1 MPCLAW
7 LWLIVAPNVACY
19 RQMHVQDTHAERDAT
34 PEQGQAGGSTAPG
47 HDDNQVLADDP
58 PVAPAAVGVAVPSAA
73 AVSGAAPSADD
84 PGVAPA
90 AVGVAVPSAAAVSV
104 AAPSADDPPV
114 APAAESIAMPETE
127 SPAGN
132 TETISDNAT
141 AENAGQVGN
150 EPPLD
155 TTAPEL
161 TIASEV
167 CTAE

>member
-1 MPCLAW
+1 M
-7 LWLIVAPNVACY
+7 
-19 RQMHVQDTHAERDAT
+19 
-34 PEQGQAGGSTAPG
+34 
-47 HDDNQVLADDP
+47 
-58 PVAPAAVGVAVPSAA
+58 APAAVGVAVPSAA

-104 AAPSADDPPV
+104 AAPSADDPGVAPAAVGVAMPLAAAVSVAAPSADDPPV

-141 AENAGQVGN
+141 ADNAGQVGN